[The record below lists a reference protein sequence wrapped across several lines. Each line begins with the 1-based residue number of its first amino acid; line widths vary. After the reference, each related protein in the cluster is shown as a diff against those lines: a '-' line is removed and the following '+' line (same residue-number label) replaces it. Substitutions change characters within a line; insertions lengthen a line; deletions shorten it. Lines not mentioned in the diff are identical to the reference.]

1 MLEGSWTTSPAH
13 RLHTYRAAPSLCR
26 CGGGC
31 LDIARAC
38 AGALACMHAC
48 SGSLQADSPHAG
60 TWIGHAHCMQCDMQ
74 GKMQDLRPHALSHSM
89 CGRCGPICLQ
99 YDMSHAAIL
108 AHSRMPHAANLAHP
122 FLVDCSLQ
130 TMFLAQAQD
139 NYIDAALTTTLQV
152 GGIAC

>member
-1 MLEGSWTTSPAH
+1 MLAVVLFRPIPRMQGHGLDMRIACNAT
-13 RLHTYRAAPSLCR
+13 CR
-26 CGGGC
+26 VRCKTCGHMHSV
-31 LDIARAC
+31 IAC
-38 AGALACMHAC
+38 AG
-48 SGSLQADSPHAG
+48 
-60 TWIGHAHCMQCDMQ
+60 
-74 GKMQDLRPHALSHSM
+74 M